1 MGARKTSIGELKKI
15 MRRVIAEQATQYDII
30 GKTVGEVFEDFNGYR
45 IIADKTIVYAK
56 LFDSS
61 EESFG
66 NIEAASEYLKSEGYD
81 KGSMYM
87 DYPIA
92 FMVKGKTGM
101 DDSGITIIT
110 TKHGEER
117 PLVITKYDRLDKSN
131 WDEMDGALLSKD
143 FRNGSVYA
151 VFFNFPD

>member
-1 MGARKTSIGELKKI
+1 MGTRKTSIGELKKI
-15 MRRVIAEQATQYDII
+15 MRRVIAEQATQYEII

-66 NIEAASEYLKSEGYD
+66 NIEAASKYLESEGYD
-81 KGSMYM
+81 RGSMYM
-87 DYPIA
+87 NYPIA
-92 FMVKGKTGM
+92 FMVKGKTGL
-101 DDSGITIIT
+101 DDSGTTIIT

-117 PLVITKYDRLDKSN
+117 PLIITKYDRLDKSN
-131 WDEMDGALLSKD
+131 WNEMDGTLLSKD